1 MKLFKIISELSAF
14 KKNTWRPLTA
24 PELAQSKEE
33 LYDLINNAY
42 APIGGHP
49 NLKGPDDIPNIGDT
63 LSVIDVDADPEA
75 DAVAVTK
82 NRTGGTKHVAM
93 GHDGGK
99 SAKSSVVNK
108 TADDLKKQ
116 GHYIEVSGKILDIL
130 KAKGVEIVDD
140 EEMVTS
146 VLKGKSIVWH
156 YDGTYTRIIG
166 GQKHRKVLMGK
177 PK

>member
-14 KKNTWRPLTA
+14 KKDTWRPLTA

-33 LYDLINNAY
+33 IFLLINNAY

-49 NLKGPDDIPNIGDT
+49 NLNTPEDVSSIGDT
-63 LSVIDVDADPEA
+63 LSVIDVDADPEI

-82 NRTGGTKHVAM
+82 RRAGGTKHVAM
-93 GHDGGK
+93 GHDGGRL
-99 SAKSSVVNK
+99 AKSSVVNK
-108 TADDLKKQ
+108 TADDLKTS

-130 KAKGVEIVDD
+130 KAKGVDVVND
-140 EEMVTS
+140 EETVTS

-156 YDGTYTRIIG
+156 GDGTYTRIIG
-166 GQKHRKVLMGK
+166 GEKHRKVLMGK
-177 PK
+177 PN